1 MFSYYIRLL
10 LKKMH
15 FLKVIITRF
24 FIILIRRKKEIE
36 LLQLDY
42 VSEHIFE
49 RSYIIINYRFRNAIF
64 YRFGKQ
70 KTLQKQIK
78 IFDLQNF
85 ENEFDF
91 VVYGFFQKKKYKL
104 KFEPNLKL
112 INSNFKTSF
121 SNLTLKLDEKSIP
134 KLVPTI
140 FIYNLKKTKVITSE
154 IELNQIRIKT
164 KKTIYNQTDYI

>member
-1 MFSYYIRLL
+1 MFSHYIRLL
-10 LKKMH
+10 LEKLY

-24 FIILIRRKKEIE
+24 FIILIRRRKEIE
-36 LLQLDY
+36 LFQLDY
-42 VSEHIFE
+42 VNEYIFE
-49 RSYIIINYRFRNAIF
+49 RSYIVINYRFRNAIF

-104 KFEPNLKL
+104 KFEPKLKL
-112 INSNFKTSF
+112 NSSNFKTIA
-121 SNLTLKLDEKSIP
+121 SNLSLRLEEKSIP
-134 KLVPTI
+134 KLTSSLFFCDI
-140 FIYNLKKTKVITSE
+140 KKPIVITSE
-154 IELNQIRIKT
+154 VELNQSIIKISN
-164 KKTIYNQTDYI
+164 TIFNQTDYI